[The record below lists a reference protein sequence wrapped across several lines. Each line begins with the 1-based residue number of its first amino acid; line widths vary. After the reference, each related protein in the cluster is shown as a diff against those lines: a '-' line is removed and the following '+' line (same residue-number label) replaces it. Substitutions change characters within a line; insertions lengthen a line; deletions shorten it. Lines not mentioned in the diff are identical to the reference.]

1 MRYYIN
7 YNDNLKELKSNN
19 INSIG
24 VIIAHYNEDLD
35 WVDNYFPE
43 DFNIYIYS
51 KNKWMP
57 KLNRKFYHEFL
68 PNTGRCDHTY
78 LYHIIK
84 FYNNLNNFNIFIT
97 GSSYVLRHKKE
108 KLDLILKNVGKYH
121 YFPFSKLDRPNF
133 LNTGDSY
140 NYAYTMR
147 MSKHCANLDENKK
160 YNFFGSEICT
170 LIPSKFKSLED
181 FKNKLINSKDINYV
195 TYFGVFIVT
204 KNIIKNNTLERY
216 KNLIDQ
222 MNDGDNLENGHFMER
237 LWAHLFLST
246 VP

>member
-1 MRYYIN
+1 
-7 YNDNLKELKSNN
+7 
-19 INSIG
+19 
-24 VIIAHYNEDLD
+24 
-35 WVDNYFPE
+35 
-43 DFNIYIYS
+43 
-51 KNKWMP
+51 
-57 KLNRKFYHEFL
+57 
-68 PNTGRCDHTY
+68 
-78 LYHIIK
+78 
-84 FYNNLNNFNIFIT
+84 
-97 GSSYVLRHKKE
+97 
-108 KLDLILKNVGKYH
+108 
-121 YFPFSKLDRPNF
+121 
-133 LNTGDSY
+133 
-140 NYAYTMR
+140 